1 MFDFTELMNLVSG
14 DDFEERPVG
23 IEEFIYG
30 HEYLNLTDFGKN
42 KIRLSEDQL
51 TLVRK
56 SSQIYKEETL
66 VSLYG
71 ETQGIKLFKE
81 TCNEIIF
88 QLGKGSGKD
97 FTSTIAVA
105 YIVYLLL
112 CLKDP
117 AAYYN
122 KPSGDSIDILNIAV
136 NAQQAQRVFFDNF
149 AIRIERAPWFVGKYE
164 KRAGHFAFD
173 KNVNVYSGHSER
185 EAWEGYN
192 TLYVVLDEISA
203 FALDSASGHH
213 NAKTAQAVYDM
224 YRASVTS
231 RFDQFGKLV
240 LLSFPR
246 YKDDFIQQRYN
257 DVVLEKETKILKHTL
272 KLDPQLPNG
281 VEGNEFEIEWEHDEI
296 ISYKLPRVYALKRAS
311 WEVNPDKTPESYTR
325 DFFENYVDALSR
337 FACMPPESI
346 DAFFKDE
353 EKVKQALSSA
363 NGVNN
368 DTGVFEDWFLP
379 DPTKKYYIH
388 VDLAKKHDHC
398 AVSLAHVDR
407 WERKEIGGGMT
418 EPAPTIRVDAVR
430 WWTPTPDKNVDF
442 AEVRDY
448 IVSLRQRGFNIRLV
462 TFDRWRSDDMI
473 EFLNGI
479 GIRAEVLS
487 VDIKHYT
494 DLAMVVQERRIAA
507 PQIPLLQKELLRLRI
522 MKNGK
527 IDHPRDGSKDL
538 ADATCGAVFNAI
550 SHTPR
555 THFDTIEIVTA
566 QSLREEELRQ
576 KEKEDLVNPE
586 FDRDIPK
593 FDGTIRPPKGPQREM
608 PPELSNWIDNL
619 RLI

>member
-66 VSLYG
+66 ISLYG

-272 KLDPQLPNG
+272 KLDPQLPDG

-296 ISYKLPRVYALKRAS
+296 ISYKLPRVYALKRAP

-576 KEKEDLVNPE
+576 KEKEDLVSPE

-593 FDGTIRPPKGPQREM
+593 FDGTIRPPKNSQREM